1 MHKLK
6 QKYIIVVSRRQIT
19 ILTILGGFFMKD
31 VKAAIK
37 EKIRDITIDALR
49 KAIEEGA
56 VNLSRIP
63 EFTVEVPQAKE
74 HGDFAVNVAMLA
86 AREAQMPPREIA
98 KIITDRMEIAGS
110 GVEKVEVAG
119 PGFINFH
126 LEPTW
131 ANGVIRIILE
141 EKENYGRLDIGKGK
155 KVQVEFVSA
164 NPTGPMHMGNAR
176 GAALGDA
183 LASVLEM
190 AGYDVTREFYINDA
204 GNQIE
209 NFGLSLEARYLELLG
224 YESQIPEGGYHGED
238 IKDHMRELIEKEG
251 DRFLSVDP
259 AERRA
264 YFVEYALKKNIER
277 MKRDLENFGVR
288 FDVWFSERSLHES
301 GKVDE
306 VIKLLTER
314 GYTYEKD
321 GALWFKATE
330 FGVPKD
336 EVLIRQNGMPTY
348 FAADIAYH
356 KDKFDRGFVW
366 VIDIWGADHHGH
378 VPRMKGALAAL
389 GYDPDKLTIIIMQ
402 LVRLYRNGEIARMSK
417 RTGRAVTLA
426 DLVEEVGKDAA
437 RFFFNLRGADTHL
450 DFDLDLAVKQSE
462 ENPVYYVQYAH
473 ARIASILRQAAQQN
487 VKVPEKDDLA
497 PSEMERLLS
506 MLTHETEIELVKKL
520 ADFPETI
527 RVAATTLSP
536 YRIANYTLEL
546 ASAFHS
552 FYNVCRVLTGDEALT
567 KARLML
573 VKAVQQ
579 VLKNAFKILGIS
591 APERM

>member
-1 MHKLK
+1 
-6 QKYIIVVSRRQIT
+6 
-19 ILTILGGFFMKD
+19 MKD
-31 VKAAIK
+31 VKAWMK
-37 EKIRDITIDALR
+37 ERLRRITEDALR
-49 KAIEEGA
+49 RAIEEGA
-56 VNLSRIP
+56 LNLAKIP
-63 EFTVEVPQAKE
+63 EFTIEVPQAKE
-74 HGDFAVNVAMLA
+74 HGDFAANVAMLA
-86 AREAQMPPREIA
+86 AREAKMPPRRIA
-98 KIITDRMEIAGS
+98 EIITDRMEIAGS

-356 KDKFDRGFVW
+356 KDKFDRGFEW

-506 MLTHETEIELVKKL
+506 MLTCETEIELVKKL

-552 FYNVCRVLTGDEALT
+552 FYNVCRVLTGDEDLT

>member
-1 MHKLK
+1 MN
-6 QKYIIVVSRRQIT
+6 
-19 ILTILGGFFMKD
+19 D
-31 VKAAIK
+31 VKAQMK
-37 EKIRDITIDALR
+37 EKLKKITVSALA
-49 KAIEEGA
+49 KAVEEGA
-56 VNLSRIP
+56 LSLDGIP
-63 EFTVEVPQAKE
+63 DFAIEVPQARE
-74 HGDFAVNVAMLA
+74 HGDFAANVAMMA
-86 AREAQMPPREIA
+86 ARTAKMPPRKIAEII
-98 KIITDRMEIAGS
+98 KDRMDIAGT
-110 GVEKVEVAG
+110 GVERVEVAG
-119 PGFINFH
+119 PGFINFY
-126 LEPTW
+126 LSPTW
-131 ANGVIRIILE
+131 AHGVIPVILS
-141 EKENYGRLDIGKGK
+141 EKENYGRQDIGKGR

-190 AGYDVTREFYINDA
+190 VGYDVEREFYINDA

-224 YESQIPEGGYHGED
+224 YESSIPEGGYHGED

-251 DRFLSVDP
+251 DKFLSWDS

-264 YFVEYALKKNIER
+264 YFVEYALKKNIAR
-277 MKRDLENFGVR
+277 MKEDLKNFGVT
-288 FDVWFSERSLHES
+288 FDVWFSERTLHES
-301 GKVDE
+301 GKVQE
-306 VIKLLTER
+306 VIRLLTER

-321 GALWFKATE
+321 GALWFKATA

-336 EVLIRQNGMPTY
+336 EVLVRQNGIPTY

-356 KDKFDRGFVW
+356 KDKFDRGFDW

-378 VPRMKGALAAL
+378 VPRVKGALAAL
-389 GYDPDKLTIIIMQ
+389 GYDPEKLTIIIMQ

-473 ARIASILRQAAQQN
+473 ARISSILRQAKEQG
-487 VKVPEKDDLA
+487 VEVPESGEIA
-497 PSEMERLLS
+497 PQDMEKLLS
-506 MLTHETEIELVKKL
+506 ELISEAEIELIKKL
-520 ADFPETI
+520 ADFPEVI
-527 RVAATTLSP
+527 KVAATTLSP
-536 YRIANYTLEL
+536 YRITNYTMEL
-546 ASAFHS
+546 AAAFHS
-552 FYNVCRVLTGDEALT
+552 FYNACRVLTEDPNLT

-579 VLKNAFKILGIS
+579 VLRNAFNILGIS

>member
-1 MHKLK
+1 
-6 QKYIIVVSRRQIT
+6 
-19 ILTILGGFFMKD
+19 
-31 VKAAIK
+31 
-37 EKIRDITIDALR
+37 
-49 KAIEEGA
+49 
-56 VNLSRIP
+56 
-63 EFTVEVPQAKE
+63 
-74 HGDFAVNVAMLA
+74 
-86 AREAQMPPREIA
+86 
-98 KIITDRMEIAGS
+98 
-110 GVEKVEVAG
+110 
-119 PGFINFH
+119 
-126 LEPTW
+126 
-131 ANGVIRIILE
+131 
-141 EKENYGRLDIGKGK
+141 
-155 KVQVEFVSA
+155 
-164 NPTGPMHMGNAR
+164 
-176 GAALGDA
+176 
-183 LASVLEM
+183 
-190 AGYDVTREFYINDA
+190 
-204 GNQIE
+204 
-209 NFGLSLEARYLELLG
+209 
-224 YESQIPEGGYHGED
+224 
-238 IKDHMRELIEKEG
+238 
-251 DRFLSVDP
+251 VDP

-277 MKRDLENFGVR
+277 MKRDLENFGVH

-356 KDKFDRGFVW
+356 KDKFDRGFEW

-389 GYDPDKLTIIIMQ
+389 GYDPEKLTIIIMQ

-497 PSEMERLLS
+497 PSEMERHLS

-552 FYNVCRVLTGDEALT
+552 FYNVCRVLTDDETLT

>member
-1 MHKLK
+1 
-6 QKYIIVVSRRQIT
+6 
-19 ILTILGGFFMKD
+19 MKD
-31 VKAAIK
+31 VKAKMK
-37 EKIRDITIDALR
+37 EKLKEITKDALR

-56 VNLSRIP
+56 VNLSQIP

-86 AREAQMPPREIA
+86 AKEAKKPPREIA
-98 KIITDRMEIAGS
+98 NIIVERMEIAGS

-131 ANGVIRIILE
+131 AHEVIRIILE
-141 EKENYGRLDIGKGK
+141 EGENYGRIDLGKGK

-183 LASVLEM
+183 LASLLEM

-238 IKDHMRELIEKEG
+238 IKDHAREIIEKEG
-251 DRFLSVDP
+251 DRFLSIDP

-264 YFVEYALKKNIER
+264 YFVEFALKKNIER
-277 MKRDLENFGVR
+277 MKKDLEDFGVH

-301 GKVDE
+301 GKVKE
-306 VIKLLTER
+306 AIELLTQR

-336 EVLIRQNGMPTY
+336 EVLIRQNGVPTY

-356 KDKFDRGFVW
+356 KDKFDRGFEW

-378 VPRMKGALAAL
+378 VPRVKGALAAL

-402 LVRLYRNGEIARMSK
+402 LVRLFRNGEIARMSK

-437 RFFFNLRGADTHL
+437 RFFFNMRGADTHL

-473 ARIASILRQAAQQN
+473 ARIASILRQAKEQN
-487 VKVPEKDDLA
+487 VKVPEGNDLL
-497 PSEMERLLS
+497 PHEMERLFS
-506 MLTHETEIELVKKL
+506 VLTHETEIELVKKL

-527 RVAATTLSP
+527 KVAATTLSP

-546 ASAFHS
+546 AAAFHS
-552 FYNVCRVLTGDEALT
+552 FYNVCRVLTGDEDLT

-573 VKAVQQ
+573 VKAVKQ
-579 VLKNAFKILGIS
+579 VLQNAFKILGIS

>member
-1 MHKLK
+1 
-6 QKYIIVVSRRQIT
+6 
-19 ILTILGGFFMKD
+19 MKD
-31 VKAAIK
+31 VKAKIKGKIK
-37 EKIRDITIDALR
+37 EITIDALR

-56 VNLSRIP
+56 VNLSQIP

-86 AREAQMPPREIA
+86 AREAKKPPREIA
-98 KIITDRMEIAGS
+98 NIIVERMEIAGS

-131 ANGVIRIILE
+131 AHEVIRIILE
-141 EKENYGRLDIGKGK
+141 EGENYGRIDLGKRK

-164 NPTGPMHMGNAR
+164 NPTGPMHIGNAR

-183 LASVLEM
+183 LASLLEM

-238 IKDHMRELIEKEG
+238 IKDHAREIIEKEG

-264 YFVEYALKKNIER
+264 YFVEFALKRNVER
-277 MKRDLENFGVR
+277 MKKDLEDFGVH
-288 FDVWFSERSLHES
+288 FDVWFSEKSLHES
-301 GKVDE
+301 GKVKKTIE
-306 VIKLLTER
+306 LLTQR

-336 EVLIRQNGMPTY
+336 EVLIRQNGVPTY

-356 KDKFDRGFVW
+356 KDKFDRGFEW

-378 VPRMKGALAAL
+378 VPRVKGALAAL

-402 LVRLYRNGEIARMSK
+402 LVRLFRNGEIARMSK

-437 RFFFNLRGADTHL
+437 RFFFNMRGADTHL

-473 ARIASILRQAAQQN
+473 ARIASIIRQAKEQD
-487 VKVPEKDDLA
+487 VKVPEGSDIS
-497 PSEMERLLS
+497 PRETERLFS

-527 RVAATTLSP
+527 KVAATTLSP
-536 YRIANYTLEL
+536 YRIASYTLEL
-546 ASAFHS
+546 SAAFHS
-552 FYNVCRVLTGDEALT
+552 FYNVCRVLTGDEDLT

-573 VKAVQQ
+573 VKAVKQ
-579 VLKNAFKILGIS
+579 VLQNAFKILGIS

>member
-1 MHKLK
+1 
-6 QKYIIVVSRRQIT
+6 
-19 ILTILGGFFMKD
+19 MKD
-31 VKAAIK
+31 VKAKMRENLK
-37 EKIRDITIDALR
+37 EITVSALK
-49 KAIEEGA
+49 KAIDEGA
-56 VNLSRIP
+56 VNLAGIP
-63 EFTVEVPQAKE
+63 DFTIEVPQAE
-74 HGDFAVNVAMLA
+74 AHGDFAANVAMLA
-86 AREAQMPPREIA
+86 AREAKMPPRKIAEII
-98 KIITDRMEIAGS
+98 KDRMEIAGT
-110 GVEKVEVAG
+110 GIEKVEVAG

-126 LEPTW
+126 LSPTW
-131 ANGVIRIILE
+131 AHGVIPIILS
-141 EKENYGRLDIGKGK
+141 EKENYGRQDIGKGK

-264 YFVEYALKKNIER
+264 YFIEYALKKNIER
-277 MKRDLENFGVR
+277 MKKDLADFGVH

-301 GKVDE
+301 GKVEE
-306 VIKLLTER
+306 VIRILTER

-336 EVLIRQNGMPTY
+336 EVLVRQNGMPTY

-356 KDKFDRGFVW
+356 KDKFDRGFDW

-389 GYDPDKLTIIIMQ
+389 GYDPEKLTIIIMQ
-402 LVRLYRNGEIARMSK
+402 LVRLYRNGQIARMSK

-426 DLVEEVGKDAA
+426 DLVDEVGKDAA

-473 ARIASILRQAAQQN
+473 ARIASILRQAAEQK
-487 VKVPEKDDLA
+487 VAVPEVEDVPPA
-497 PSEMERLLS
+497 EMERLLS
-506 MLTHETEIELVKKL
+506 KLTCEAEIDLIKKL
-520 ADFPETI
+520 ADFPDVI
-527 RVAATTLSP
+527 RVAASTLSP

-552 FYNVCRVLTGDEALT
+552 FYNVCRVLTSDKDLT
-567 KARLML
+567 TARLLL

-579 VLKNAFKILGIS
+579 VLQNCFRILGIS

>member
-1 MHKLK
+1 
-6 QKYIIVVSRRQIT
+6 
-19 ILTILGGFFMKD
+19 MKD

>member
-1 MHKLK
+1 
-6 QKYIIVVSRRQIT
+6 
-19 ILTILGGFFMKD
+19 MKD
-31 VKAAIK
+31 VKAKMK
-37 EKIRDITIDALR
+37 EKLKEITKDALR

-56 VNLSRIP
+56 VNLSQIP

-86 AREAQMPPREIA
+86 AREAKKPPREIA
-98 KIITDRMEIAGS
+98 NIIVERMEIAGS

-131 ANGVIRIILE
+131 AHEVIRIILE
-141 EKENYGRLDIGKGK
+141 EGENYGRIDLGKGK

-183 LASVLEM
+183 LASLLEM

-238 IKDHMRELIEKEG
+238 IKDHAREIIEKEG
-251 DRFLSVDP
+251 DRFLSIDP

-264 YFVEYALKKNIER
+264 YFVEFALKKNIER
-277 MKRDLENFGVR
+277 MKKDLEDFGVH

-301 GKVDE
+301 GKVKE
-306 VIKLLTER
+306 AIELLTQR

-336 EVLIRQNGMPTY
+336 EVLIRQNGVPTY

-356 KDKFDRGFVW
+356 KDKFDRGFEW

-378 VPRMKGALAAL
+378 VPRVKGALAAL

-402 LVRLYRNGEIARMSK
+402 LVRLFRNGEIARMSK

-437 RFFFNLRGADTHL
+437 RFFFNMRGADTHL

-473 ARIASILRQAAQQN
+473 ARIASILRQAKEQN
-487 VKVPEKDDLA
+487 VKVPEGNDLS
-497 PSEMERLLS
+497 PHEMERLFS
-506 MLTHETEIELVKKL
+506 VLTHETEIELVKKL

-527 RVAATTLSP
+527 KVAATTLSP

-546 ASAFHS
+546 AAAFHS
-552 FYNVCRVLTGDEALT
+552 FYNVCRVLTGDEDLT

-573 VKAVQQ
+573 VKAVKQ
-579 VLKNAFKILGIS
+579 VLQNAFKILGIS